1 MAILNYYLIIVIFLL
16 TPAGVI
22 WLCRRFPLLDK
33 IGPIMILYAVGMI
46 FGNMPFAPEEIT
58 PIQEIMPN
66 VLIPLAIPMM
76 LFGCSFSSKD
86 APLQLKVVSSGF
98 ISVVVAVVVG
108 YLLFGCKVKEG
119 AEIGGI
125 ITGMYTGGTLNAA
138 ALQAIFRINSE
149 QFILINSYDIIISF
163 LYFVFLFG
171 IGIRLFRWLYGE
183 KRFAEKMTQSEAPA
197 TKVQPSVVK
206 ENPYKKL
213 LSKAGAIQLGKILL
227 TTLAI
232 VAISAGVAL
241 LLPEQWFMVV
251 FILLLTTLGVLSSFI
266 RPVRELDVAYDVGM
280 YLIYVFSMV
289 IASMADFS
297 NLDLRGGVYQLAF
310 MTIAVFLSLAI
321 HAILCRLMKVDA
333 DSMVISSVAFINS
346 PPFVPMVVAAMNNKR
361 CLVTGLGA
369 GIVGYALGNHLGV
382 LVAELL
388 SRL

>member
-46 FGNMPFAPEEIT
+46 FGNMPFAPEEIA

-86 APLQLKVVSSGF
+86 APLQLRVVSSGF

-163 LYFVFLFG
+163 LYLVFLFG

-197 TKVQPSVVK
+197 TEVQPTVIK

-213 LSKAGAIQLGKILL
+213 CTKAGAIQLGKILL

-361 CLVTGLGA
+361 SLVTGLGA